1 MAQNEWRSRSGSA
14 ATALPGDGLMA
25 ADAVSILAS

>member
-14 ATALPGDGLMA
+14 ATALPGDGLTA
-25 ADAVSILAS
+25 VGAVSILVS